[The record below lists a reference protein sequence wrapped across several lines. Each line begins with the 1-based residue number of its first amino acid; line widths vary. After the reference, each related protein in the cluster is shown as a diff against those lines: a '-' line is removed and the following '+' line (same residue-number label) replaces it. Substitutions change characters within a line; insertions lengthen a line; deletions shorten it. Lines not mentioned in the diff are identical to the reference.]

1 MTAGWQK
8 AGHWRYSSSVK
19 DLQALK
25 LYTRV
30 ARLGSF
36 SAAAR
41 ECGLSQSQA
50 SRIIAGLESELGA
63 RLLSRTTR
71 AVMPT
76 EAGAEFLARMEPILA
91 AIDDAESSVRESG
104 ELRGTLRAGM
114 PASFGI
120 RVVLPRLAEFA
131 ERHPRLR
138 IQLLLEDR
146 MQDMVREAVDVGI
159 RVGPLPDATS
169 GTSKLIGHMDRVV
182 VAAPS
187 YLKRAGTPRT
197 PADLRSHRIVGGPAS
212 ALPIAW
218 RFERNGETTTIPV
231 EPHISINETSGAVA
245 AVRSG
250 LGITSTSGWAVRD
263 ELANGSLVKLLT
275 RWKTVPFP
283 IHAFFPAG
291 RATRA
296 APRAFVELV
305 SAAIH
310 ARHT

>member
-1 MTAGWQK
+1 M
-8 AGHWRYSSSVK
+8 K

-25 LYTRV
+25 LFTRV

-50 SRIIAGLESELGA
+50 SRIIAELEGELGA

-71 AVMPT
+71 AVLPT

-91 AIDDAESSVRESG
+91 ALEDAESSVREGG
-104 ELRGTLRAGM
+104 ELRGTLRVGM

-120 RVVLPRLAEFA
+120 RAVLPRLAPFA
-131 ERHPRLR
+131 EQHPRLH

-159 RVGPLPDATS
+159 RVGSLPDAT
-169 GTSKLIGHMDRVV
+169 GTSRLIGHMSRFI

-197 PADLRSHRIVGGPAS
+197 PADLANHRIVRGPAS
-212 ALPIAW
+212 APSSAW
-218 RFERNGETTTIPV
+218 RFERDGKVVEVKVESHVTI
-231 EPHISINETSGAVA
+231 NDTSGAVA
-245 AVRSG
+245 AVRGG
-250 LGITSTSGWAVRD
+250 LGITSTTEWSCRE
-263 ELANGSLVKLLT
+263 ELADGSLVKLLP
-275 RWKTVPFP
+275 RWKTGSLA
-283 IHAFFPAG
+283 INAFFPAG
-291 RATRA
+291 HATRLA
-296 APRAFVELV
+296 ARMFVDFLATLTDV
-305 SAAIH
+305 
-310 ARHT
+310 RRT